1 MCQRKFSVDQ
11 VNKRHVQFSPKR
23 ERGVHGFNV
32 LLFGI
37 RGGNDFGKI
46 RASLFDGKHVFQHF
60 LGGKRLRYM
69 R

>member
-1 MCQRKFSVDQ
+1 MRQREFSADQ
-11 VNKRHVQFSPKR
+11 VNERHMQFPPER

-37 RGGNDFGKI
+37 SGSYDLGKI